1 MQQYCICCFL
11 LRFLSKTNTM
21 DFDVIIIGGSYAG
34 LSAALAL
41 GRAKRKIL
49 IVDSGKPCNR
59 QTPHSHNFLTHDGD
73 KPADISA
80 KAKADVLKYP
90 TIKFIDGTVD
100 SAIKTNGAFSVS
112 VTGLGH
118 YSARKLLITTGL
130 RDVFPKIKGFAECWG
145 ISVVHCPY
153 CHGYEVSGEKI
164 GLLMNGE
171 MAFEMAKNLNHW
183 NKDLTLLT
191 NGKPQ
196 LTFEQT
202 EKLRSKSIKII
213 ETQIVELAHQNGE
226 LSNVVFADGTMLIL
240 KAIYAKADI
249 EQHVDFNNQLGF
261 DLTDF
266 NTIKVDEQQQ
276 TTAKGVYAAGD
287 CTTLMR
293 SLSVITAAGTLA
305 ALMIHKEMISED
317 F

>member
-1 MQQYCICCFL
+1 MQQYCVCCFL

-49 IVDSGKPCNR
+49 IVDGGKPCNR

-90 TIKFIDGTVD
+90 TVKFMDGNVD
-100 SAIKTNGAFSVS
+100 SAIRTNGGFSVT
-112 VTGLGH
+112 VNGMEN

-130 RDVFPKIKGFAECWG
+130 KDVFPKIKGFAECWG
-145 ISVVHCPY
+145 ISVIHCPY

-164 GLLMNGE
+164 GLLMNGD

-191 NGKPQ
+191 NGKSQ

-202 EKLRSKSIKII
+202 EKLRSKSIEII
-213 ETQIVELAHQNGE
+213 ETEIVELTHHNGE
-226 LSNVVFADGTMLIL
+226 LSDVVFADGKKLNI
-240 KAIYAKADI
+240 KAMYAKADV
-249 EQHVDFNNQLGF
+249 EQHVDFNQQLGF
-261 DLTDF
+261 GLTDF

-305 ALMIHKEMISED
+305 AVMINKEMISED